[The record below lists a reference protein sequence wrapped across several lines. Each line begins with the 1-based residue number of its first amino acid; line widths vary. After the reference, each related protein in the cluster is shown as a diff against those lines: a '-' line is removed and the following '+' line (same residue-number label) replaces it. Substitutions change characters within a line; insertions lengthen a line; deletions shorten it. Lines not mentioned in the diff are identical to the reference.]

1 MQVADN
7 CVVSIHYKLTD
18 DQGTELDASSG
29 EDAFAYLHGSQSI
42 IPGLERALTGK
53 SAGDELQ
60 VTVEPGEAYGEIN
73 PELIQR
79 VPREAFAGVTELE
92 PGMQFQAG
100 QPDGQP
106 LNITVKEV
114 GEEEVTIDANHPL
127 AGRVL
132 HFDVRVA
139 DVREASGEEIEHGHA
154 HP

>member
-1 MQVADN
+1 MQVADK
-7 CVVSIHYKLTD
+7 CVVSIHYTLTD
-18 DQGTELDASSG
+18 DQGTELDSSSG
-29 EDAFAYLHGSQSI
+29 QEPFAYLHGTQSI
-42 IPGLERALTGK
+42 IPGLERALSGK

-60 VTVEPGEAYGEIN
+60 VTIEPREAYGEVN

-79 VPREAFAGVTELE
+79 VPREAFAGVTDLK

-114 GEEEVTIDANHPL
+114 GDDEVTIDANHPL

-132 HFDVRVA
+132 HFDVRVEG
-139 DVREASGEEIEHGHA
+139 VRQASDEEIEHGHV

>member
-1 MQVADN
+1 MQVADK
-7 CVVSIHYKLTD
+7 CVVSIHYTLTD
-18 DQGTELDASSG
+18 DEGTELDSSSG
-29 EDAFAYLHGSQSI
+29 QEAFAYLHGSQSI
-42 IPGLERALTGK
+42 IPGLERALTGRG
-53 SAGDELQ
+53 AGDELQ
-60 VTVEPGEAYGEIN
+60 VTIEPGEAYGEIN

-79 VPREAFAGVTELE
+79 VPRDAFAGVTDLQ

-114 GEEEVTIDANHPL
+114 GDEEVTIDANHPL

-132 HFDVRVA
+132 HFDVRVEA
-139 DVREASGEEIEHGHA
+139 VREASDEEIEHGHV